1 MYTFSI
7 VIVFYVEDKEIVMKK
22 FLVILLVLC
31 FLAASMAGCS
41 QKTNTTATTTI
52 RISGAWALYP
62 MMLVWAD
69 EYMKITPVV
78 IEVSGGGAGKGMTD
92 VLSNQVDIGMV
103 SRPIKQE
110 ELDQG
115 AFYIAATKDTVLGV
129 LHENNP
135 VYADILEKGLS
146 QEELRKIF
154 MRETTQWGDI
164 FGKDLEDDTIVVYS
178 RSDSSGAA
186 AVWADYLGKYT
197 EADLQNHSDS
207 NVSGDQAIAA
217 GVQSDKN
224 AISFTNLNYIFNA
237 ETGGYI
243 ENLRPIPIDLND
255 NDLLDDAENFYS
267 DKSSFLKNVAA
278 DVYPAPPTRE
288 EFLVANKEFKG
299 PVLDFVNWI
308 LADGQNILEENGYIQ
323 LTDEERKREVSILSK
338 GSRD

>member
-1 MYTFSI
+1 
-7 VIVFYVEDKEIVMKK
+7 MKK
-22 FLVILLVLC
+22 ILIILLVLC
-31 FLAASMAGCS
+31 FLAASFAGCS
-41 QKTNTTATTTI
+41 EKNSEPTPTTI

-69 EYMKITPVV
+69 EYMKIAPVE

-129 LHENNP
+129 IHENNP
-135 VYADILEKGLS
+135 VYEDICEKGLS
-146 QEELRKIF
+146 KENLRKIF
-154 MRETTQWGDI
+154 MRELTHWGDL
-164 FGKDLEDDTIVVYS
+164 FGKELPDDAIVVYG

-186 AVWADYLGKYT
+186 SVWADYLGQYT

-237 ETGGYI
+237 STGGYV
-243 ENLRPIPIDLND
+243 ENLRPVPIDLND
-255 NDLLDDAENFYS
+255 NNLIDDTENFYS

-278 DVYPAPPTRE
+278 GIYPAPPTRKE
-288 EFLVANKEFKG
+288 YLVGNGVFKG
-299 PVLDFVNWI
+299 PVLDFIHWI
-308 LADGQNILEENGYIQ
+308 LSDGQNILEENGYIK
-323 LTDEERKREVSILSK
+323 LTDEERNREVLVLSN
-338 GSRD
+338 GSR

>member
-1 MYTFSI
+1 
-7 VIVFYVEDKEIVMKK
+7 MKK

-31 FLAASMAGCS
+31 FLAASLAGCT
-41 QKTNTTATTTI
+41 QKTNSSAPVII
-52 RISGAWALYP
+52 RVSGAWALYP

-69 EYMKITPVV
+69 EYMKVAPVQ

-115 AFYIAATKDTVLGV
+115 AFYIASTKDTVLGV

-146 QEELRKIF
+146 QEDLRKIF
-154 MRETTQWGDI
+154 TRETTQWGDV
-164 FGKDLEDDTIVVYS
+164 FGKDLEDDTIVVYG

-186 AVWADYLGKYT
+186 AVWADFLGGYT
-197 EADLQNHSDS
+197 EADLQNFSDS

-224 AISFTNLNYIFNA
+224 AVSFTNLNYIFNA

-243 ENLRPIPIDLND
+243 ETLRPIPIDLND
-255 NDLLDDAENFYS
+255 NDVLEESEKFYTNKS
-267 DKSSFLKNVAA
+267 DFLKNVASG
-278 DVYPAPPTRE
+278 VYPSPPTRQ
-288 EFLVANKEFKG
+288 EFLVGNGVFKG

-308 LADGQNILEENGYIQ
+308 LSDGQNITEENGYIP
-323 LTDEERKREVSILSK
+323 LTEGERNTQFLILSK